1 MAYQNRLILSG
12 FILPALLLVGCNG
25 GVPTTEQSVSAPV
38 AEQRHYVVESPHG
51 NRVDPYYWLRD
62 DDRADPDVIAY
73 LNAENE
79 YYDAYRARY
88 ADLTETLE
96 AEIIGRIQ
104 QDDTSVP
111 YQRGDYLYA
120 MKYEAGKEYPIHVR
134 TDAQGNEQVMLDV
147 NALATGQAYMNV
159 ANLAVSPN
167 QQLLAYMVDNTGR
180 RQYELRIRDLTTG
193 EDFAETLT
201 GLSPAIA
208 WAKDNQTL
216 FVIENDPQTLLST
229 RVLKYRIGSPA
240 TSAELVYE
248 ETDNTFYMWVNNTTD
263 GEYIQIRSDLTTG
276 EDFAETLTGLSPAIA
291 WAKDN
296 QTLFVIE
303 NDPQTLLS
311 TRVLKYR
318 IGSPATSAELVY
330 EETDNTFYM
339 WVNNTT
345 DGEYI
350 QIHLDQTVS
359 TEVRVLDADTPDGDF
374 QVLAPRERD
383 FQYEADHLAGRWIIR
398 TDLNAP
404 NYQIM
409 TVAHADIGDK
419 NKWQPLIA
427 HRDDVFIQDF
437 VVFKDYLA
445 INERV
450 DGLRRIRIMPWANP
464 EQAQVIA
471 SDEHV
476 YVTYF
481 ERNVQQD
488 TPILRYTYSSL
499 ITPSTVY
506 AYNMA
511 TGERKILKQQPVP
524 NYDASLYTTERTW
537 ATAADGTK
545 IPVSL
550 LYKKGL
556 RKDGSAPLYQY
567 AYGSYGSSS
576 EPSFRS
582 SVFSLV
588 DRGFVYAIAH
598 IRGGQEMGRHW
609 YEDGKLLN
617 KINTFTD
624 YIAVTKHL
632 VESGYAHPDKVFGMG
647 GSAGG
652 LLMGAVANM
661 APELYRGLVAHVPF
675 VDVVTTMLDES
686 IPLTTNEF
694 DEWGNPK
701 LQPYYDYIL
710 SYSPYDQLQEQ
721 DYPALLVTT
730 GLHDSQ
736 VQYFEPAKWVA
747 KLRTHKTDANPLLF
761 KTNMTAGHGGSS
773 GRFSRVKDVA
783 EEYAFIL
790 DLLGSAQ

>member
-193 EDFAETLT
+193 EDF
-201 GLSPAIA
+201 
-208 WAKDNQTL
+208 
-216 FVIENDPQTLLST
+216 V
-229 RVLKYRIGSPA
+229 
-240 TSAELVYE
+240 
-248 ETDNTFYMWVNNTTD
+248 
-263 GEYIQIRSDLTTG
+263 
-276 EDFAETLTGLSPAIA
+276 ETLTGLSPAIA

-409 TVAHADIGDK
+409 TVAHADIDDK

-582 SVFSLV
+582 NIFSLV

-609 YEDGKLLN
+609 YEDGKLLK

-624 YIAVTKHL
+624 YIDVTKHL
-632 VESGYAHPDKVFGMG
+632 VTNGYAHPDKVFGMG

-675 VDVVTTMLDES
+675 VDIVTTMLDES

-701 LQPYYDYIL
+701 LQPYYDYML
-710 SYSPYDQLQEQ
+710 SYSPYDQITAQ

-747 KLRTHKTDANPLLF
+747 KLRTHKTDANPLMF
-761 KTNMTAGHGGSS
+761 KTNMAAGHGGSS
-773 GRFSRVKDVA
+773 GRFSRLKEVA

-790 DLLGSAQ
+790 DLLAPAQ

>member
-263 GEYIQIRSDLTTG
+263 GEYIQI
-276 EDFAETLTGLSPAIA
+276 
-291 WAKDN
+291 
-296 QTLFVIE
+296 
-303 NDPQTLLS
+303 
-311 TRVLKYR
+311 
-318 IGSPATSAELVY
+318 
-330 EETDNTFYM
+330 
-339 WVNNTT
+339 
-345 DGEYI
+345 
-350 QIHLDQTVS
+350 HLDQTVS

-383 FQYEADHLAGRWIIR
+383 FQYAADHLAGRWIIR

-582 SVFSLV
+582 NIFSLV

-609 YEDGKLLN
+609 YEDGKLLK

-624 YIAVTKHL
+624 YIDVTKHL
-632 VESGYAHPDKVFGMG
+632 VTNGYAHPDKVFGMG

-675 VDVVTTMLDES
+675 VDIVTTMLDES

-701 LQPYYDYIL
+701 LQPYYDYML
-710 SYSPYDQLQEQ
+710 SYSPYDQITAQ

-747 KLRTHKTDANPLLF
+747 KLRTHKTDANPLMF
-761 KTNMTAGHGGSS
+761 KTNMAAGHGGSS
-773 GRFSRVKDVA
+773 GRFSRLKEVA

-790 DLLGSAQ
+790 DLLAPAQ